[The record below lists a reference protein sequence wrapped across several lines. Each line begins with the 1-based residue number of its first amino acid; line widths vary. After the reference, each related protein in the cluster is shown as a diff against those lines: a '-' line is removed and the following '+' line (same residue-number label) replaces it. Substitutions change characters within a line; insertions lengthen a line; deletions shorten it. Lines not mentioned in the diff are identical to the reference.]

1 MTCVMRVFGSAP
13 DAQASI
19 RACRLEPLP
28 EMRTVRLY
36 CRSAIAERDY
46 GGDSL
51 VTVLVYVM
59 GCDVGRGNVS
69 DFEIWA
75 WGRAAPRGD

>member
-13 DAQASI
+13 DAQASM

-36 CRSAIAERDY
+36 WRSVIARKKSGGKLLAMVLIDCY
-46 GGDSL
+46 GL
-51 VTVLVYVM
+51 
-59 GCDVGRGNVS
+59 
-69 DFEIWA
+69 
-75 WGRAAPRGD
+75 